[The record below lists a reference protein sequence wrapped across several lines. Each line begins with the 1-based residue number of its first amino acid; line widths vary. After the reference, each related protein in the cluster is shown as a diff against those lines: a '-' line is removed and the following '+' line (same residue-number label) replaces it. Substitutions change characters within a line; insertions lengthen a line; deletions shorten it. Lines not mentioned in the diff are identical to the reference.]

1 MTDSHTPR
9 SMTPMLVGAGALAVA
24 GLVAFTWAARTS
36 APQPVEGALQ
46 VAVTETACAP
56 MALTVPAGPASFVI
70 RNDSSRPLEWEILD
84 GVMVVAEREN
94 IAPGFTAT
102 LTERLKPGT
111 YQITCG
117 LLSNPRG
124 TLTVTATAA
133 SEAARTA
140 PPVAEF
146 IGPLSEMQVR
156 LIQAGAA
163 LERDTRA
170 LAEAVASGDL
180 ASARAAYVTARAD
193 WARLGTATGRASD
206 LVNRMSPTAA
216 VLARRE
222 DDPGFTGFHR
232 IEHGLWSK
240 GSTEGLE
247 PVARSLAEDATALR
261 ARLRGITLEPA
272 DIAADAARL
281 ARHLAEGQVRQGVNL
296 YSGEDAAEFAAAL
309 DAVAGAA
316 QVLSP
321 LTTAAAPDAA
331 AGVEAEIARTR
342 TAIKAMSSDP
352 SPAARDRVAEGFTA
366 LAGALDALNP
376 ALGLEA

>member
-1 MTDSHTPR
+1 
-9 SMTPMLVGAGALAVA
+9 
-24 GLVAFTWAARTS
+24 
-36 APQPVEGALQ
+36 
-46 VAVTETACAP
+46 
-56 MALTVPAGPASFVI
+56 
-70 RNDSSRPLEWEILD
+70 
-84 GVMVVAEREN
+84 
-94 IAPGFTAT
+94 
-102 LTERLKPGT
+102 
-111 YQITCG
+111 
-117 LLSNPRG
+117 
-124 TLTVTATAA
+124 
-133 SEAARTA
+133 
-140 PPVAEF
+140 
-146 IGPLSEMQVR
+146 
-156 LIQAGAA
+156 
-163 LERDTRA
+163 
-170 LAEAVASGDL
+170 
-180 ASARAAYVTARAD
+180 
-193 WARLGTATGRASD
+193 
-206 LVNRMSPTAA
+206 MSPTAA

-261 ARLRGITLEPA
+261 ARLRGITLAPA

-342 TAIKAMSSDP
+342 TAIEAMSSDP